1 MANPFT
7 LRVIPPDFPFCNRVG
22 ELKKLHSHANN
33 NANIVLFSPRRY
45 GKTSLI
51 KRLQAHLVDQGFFTV
66 YADFFM
72 ATSEGD
78 IARRIAKSIYSALHR
93 RESLM
98 EKGVRYLKTFKTFR
112 PVFKPSPETGF
123 SFSLEAVPSTLPEID
138 LVDRVLEELGV
149 FIRTESAKVHIVFD
163 EFQEISG
170 LKHSSIEGVLRKH
183 IQEHQASYFFV
194 GSRRRILLDI
204 FNRKNR
210 PFYQSAI
217 MFPLEPLPHDEIV
230 SFLVEGFNRSGK
242 KCPEPVAEKISERVL
257 QYPYY
262 VQALAYHIFEISG
275 KQITGDDVETGF
287 DCMIASERYSYEA
300 IVQGLTGAQITLLK
314 ALAVDSTSKIL
325 STRYM
330 ERHRL
335 SVGGVQYARTKLERL
350 DLIERH
356 NNVWQVVDPVFGQW
370 LAQYY

>member
-7 LRVIPPDFPFCNRVG
+7 LRIIPPDFPFCNRVE

-51 KRLQAHLVDQGFFTV
+51 KRLQARLADQGFFTV

-78 IARRIAKSIYSALHR
+78 IARRIAKSVYSVLHA
-93 RESLM
+93 RESFM
-98 EKGVRYLKTFKTFR
+98 DKGIHFLKIFKTFR
-112 PVFKPSPETGF
+112 PVFKPFPETGF
-123 SFSLEAVPSTLPEID
+123 SLTLEAIPSRAPEID
-138 LVDRVLEELGV
+138 LVDKVMEELGN
-149 FIRTESAKVHIVFD
+149 FIHKESLKAHIVFD
-163 EFQEISG
+163 EFQEITE
-170 LKHSSIEGVLRKH
+170 LKNSSIEGVLRKH

-204 FNRKNR
+204 FNNKNR

-217 MFPLEPLPHDEIV
+217 MFPLGPFPHDEIV
-230 SFLVEGFNRSGK
+230 AFLIKGFDRGGK
-242 KCPEPVAEKISERVL
+242 KCPKSVAEKISERVR

-275 KQITGDDVETGF
+275 TLIAGDDIETGF
-287 DCMIASERYSYEA
+287 DNMLASESYSYEA
-300 IVQGLTGAQITLLK
+300 VVQGLTGPQIGLLK
-314 ALAVDSTSKIL
+314 ALAADPASKIL
-325 STRYM
+325 STEYM

-335 SVGGVQYARTKLERL
+335 SVGGVEYARTKLEHL
-350 DLIERH
+350 DVIENH
-356 NNVWQVVDPVFGQW
+356 NNVWQVVDPVFSRW
-370 LAQYY
+370 LEQYY